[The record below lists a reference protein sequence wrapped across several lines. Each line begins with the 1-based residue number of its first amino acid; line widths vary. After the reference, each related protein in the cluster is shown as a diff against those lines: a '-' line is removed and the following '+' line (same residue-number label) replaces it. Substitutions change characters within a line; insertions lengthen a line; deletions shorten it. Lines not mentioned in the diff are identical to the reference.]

1 MTLLEKFKA
10 VVLGRAKRYFPEH
23 PEQEES
29 GPQQF
34 AQKLKTFVVLRSK
47 RLMPERS
54 DHDEPWSE
62 QLGRILM
69 WAFLLVA
76 GIAAVILLVVLANIL
91 VWLSAEL
98 APYLGYAI
106 YLGWAVVIVILT
118 PLAFIRRTKAVARI
132 GLLITAW
139 LFCAI
144 LCLGSIDLL
153 YTAWGV
159 IAVFIGLCLFGI
171 GVVPLA
177 FLAALLT
184 SDGSGLFVLLVLAAS
199 AAGMAF
205 AVRRMEHR
213 PAVTTEIANQSELG

>member
-1 MTLLEKFKA
+1 MNLLQKLKA
-10 VVLGRAKRYFPEH
+10 FVLERTKRHFPEH
-23 PEQEES
+23 PGHEETR
-29 GPQQF
+29 PQQF
-34 AQKLKTFVVLRSK
+34 VRKLAAFAAQRSK
-47 RLMPERS
+47 RLIPERS
-54 DHDEPWSE
+54 DHAEPWSE

-69 WAFLLVA
+69 WAFFVVA
-76 GIAAVILLVVLANIL
+76 GIVAVILLLILANVL
-91 VWLSAEL
+91 VWLSAAL
-98 APYLGYAI
+98 APYLGYVI
-106 YLGWAVVIVILT
+106 YLSWAVVIVILT
-118 PLAFIRRTKAVARI
+118 PLAFVRRTKAYARI
-132 GLLITAW
+132 GLLIAAW

-144 LCLGSIDLL
+144 LLLGSIDLL
-153 YTAWGV
+153 YTVWGV

-184 SDGSGLFVLLVLAAS
+184 SDGSGLLVLLVLLAS